1 MESSYL
7 NFYKKVYNNNN
18 NNSKVFQ
25 DVKTIFEAFLRAL
38 VKNTVKE
45 NFYGKRK
52 KKKCFKSFFHFP

>member
-18 NNSKVFQ
+18 NSKVSQ

-38 VKNTVKE
+38 VKNLVKE

-52 KKKCFKSFFHFP
+52 KKLMF

>member
-18 NNSKVFQ
+18 NNNNNNNSKVSQ

-38 VKNTVKE
+38 VKNLVKE

-52 KKKCFKSFFHFP
+52 KKLMF

>member
-52 KKKCFKSFFHFP
+52 KK